1 MSRNMFSIY
10 ILSSWE
16 YFFHSFVRS
25 FCYIFIICALC
36 LTRLFVPSTSFFL
49 SFVHF
54 ILAAG
59 VCASNSDADDD
70 ELVEKLF
77 RPLYTG
83 LLLLWLLWC
92 FLLSWL
98 YVYVCLCVVYE
109 RYQTFYVCK
118 RIKMKES
125 FSICCSFSTLCLFSS
140 CVPGCWFERGV
151 ERSSKTLCVCV
162 WSRIGSKRKQKKRKT
177 KNKGKRMK
185 KKVKL
190 FCGIKRKF

>member
-25 FCYIFIICALC
+25 FCYIFIICVLC

-77 RPLYTG
+77 RPLYTW

-92 FLLSWL
+92 FPLSWL

-125 FSICCSFSTLCLFSS
+125 FSICCSFSTLCLFFQL
-140 CVPGCWFERGV
+140 CPWVLVWERGRKEFEDV
-151 ERSSKTLCVCV
+151 VCVCLV
-162 WSRIGSKRKQKKRKT
+162 ENREQKKTKKK
-177 KNKGKRMK
+177 KNKK
-185 KKVKL
+185 
-190 FCGIKRKF
+190 